1 MSLPISM
8 SVQTLWLDM
17 ECQEIETVLRN
28 LPTTKNIF
36 RGCFVS
42 DKLLLAR
49 RVLCRGQDNIFI
61 VLIVDE
67 EDDFLGHF
75 ILLYLSSD
83 NILTVFDSVGRHY
96 PKINDFLAHL
106 RPKLIHRNVKK
117 IQGPN
122 SCVCGVYCIL
132 VAVYLSIGLG
142 LTHIIQWFSKSDLKT
157 NDESVYLWFTKRIA
171 KHFVTRRQR
180 LLMCQI

>member
-1 MSLPISM
+1 
-8 SVQTLWLDM
+8 M
-17 ECQEIETVLRN
+17 ECCEIETVLRN

-49 RVLCRGQDNIFI
+49 RVLCRDQDNIFI
-61 VLIVDE
+61 VLIVGE
-67 EDDFLGHF
+67 EDYFLGHF
-75 ILLYLSSD
+75 ILLYLSAD
-83 NILTVFDSVGRHY
+83 NILTVFDSVAKKY
-96 PKINDFLAHL
+96 PKINNFLQYL
-106 RPKLIHRNVKK
+106 RPKLIRRNVQK
-117 IQGPN
+117 IQGAN
-122 SCVCGVYCIL
+122 SCVCGIYCIL

-142 LTHIIQWFSKSDLKT
+142 LTHIIDWFSKTYLKT

-171 KHFVTRRQR
+171 KHFVTRRQQ